1 MPLLRMPVLSWATL
15 GEVLPAVEGGD
26 PSLTLRLR
34 RSYLKYCVQ
43 FWVIWYERD
52 MDTLERIQER
62 AMKAVESR
70 SISPE
75 RIG

>member
-1 MPLLRMPVLSWATL
+1 MPVLSWAAL
-15 GEVLPAVEGGD
+15 VEVLPTVEGGD
-26 PSLTLRLR
+26 PFLTLRLG

-43 FWVIWYERD
+43 FWVIWYEGD
-52 MDTLERIQER
+52 MDTLERIQQR

>member
-1 MPLLRMPVLSWATL
+1 M
-15 GEVLPAVEGGD
+15 
-26 PSLTLRLR
+26 
-34 RSYLKYCVQ
+34 KYCVQ
-43 FWVIWYERD
+43 FWVIWYEGD
-52 MDTLERIQER
+52 MDTLERIQQR